1 MISSKRFAEIAR
13 KWLRATAARR
23 KRITFHARS
32 AATTLD
38 SDACSTSAPARKGH
52 FVVYSSDG
60 RRYDI
65 PLMYLKNDIVMEL
78 LRMSEEV
85 VGLPGD
91 GPITLPWDAT
101 FVGSVVSCL
110 RRRSSRDAEKALLAA
125 MTTPSCLQDSMGP
138 CSILVNHPQVV
149 CEC

>member
-1 MISSKRFAEIAR
+1 MISSKRLAEIAR
-13 KWLRATAARR
+13 KWLRAAAAAGR
-23 KRITFHARS
+23 KRIAFHAS
-32 AATTLD
+32 GPATALD
-38 SDACSTSAPARKGH
+38 LDACSTSAPARKGH

-60 RRYDI
+60 RRYEM
-65 PLMYLKNDIVMEL
+65 PLTYLKNNIVMVL

-85 VGLPGD
+85 VGLPSD

-110 RRRSSRDAEKALLAA
+110 RRPSSLDAEKALLAA
-125 MTTPSCLQDSMGP
+125 MATRSQDSMGP
-138 CSILVNHPQVV
+138 CSILVNHPLVV